1 MLNKDY
7 LRIITDLSKIIELQQ
22 RELFCSEITIERLK
36 ESLNEAQ
43 KGKDA
48 I

>member
-43 KGKDA
+43 KR
-48 I
+48 